1 MLDLDESYKDLLL
14 HLRHHAFSSTDGFEH
29 ASHGT
34 LVALAAPSPSPAF
47 GPPSAHSPS
56 PPPPASAAPI
66 TTTTSAPA
74 LPAILAS
81 AVNFNYSSMA
91 RTIQFNRVV
100 RPRIKPCPIPCLN
113 PTSTRLIGS
122 GLTWIRE
129 KSFLSTNPFQRAS
142 LQVQSWSHCSL
153 PHHLSQP
160 LQREPATPLANLW
173 QTTLLGTKKRNR
185 SM

>member
-1 MLDLDESYKDLLL
+1 MKATRICCFIFGITPSLLPMVLNMHLTGHWLPWLLHPLPLLSVRPPLTHHRHHLQRLLL
-14 HLRHHAFSSTDGFEH
+14 PLLLLLLLLLCQPYS
-29 ASHGT
+29 
-34 LVALAAPSPSPAF
+34 L
-47 GPPSAHSPS
+47 PPF
-56 PPPPASAAPI
+56 I
-66 TTTTSAPA
+66 
-74 LPAILAS
+74 
-81 AVNFNYSSMA
+81 FNYSSMA

-100 RPRIKPCPIPCLN
+100 RARIKPCPIPCLN